1 MRRTLSTLTAM
12 AVGAAAL
19 TAAATTA
26 SASAEEGAAD
36 RGAAAVDKPLW
47 QQAQNYYS
55 TLRAPRVPDETEI
68 ESVEGP
74 EAEPTWW
81 EEAQRKHSTGF
92 PPAAQELARRE
103 ALADKGLSPAR
114 SLMRAGAENVT
125 EARLLTLLVEFDPDA
140 NDDFSGW
147 ERPADNPTAEVP
159 CYTEPEGTF
168 FGGPLHNELPD
179 PATVGTG
186 RDNNTFWV
194 PDFSPEHYEKIIYS
208 EEGLTEKVRPDLDG
222 GIDLSGYTV
231 RNHYKEMSSG
241 KYLIDGTV
249 TPWLMLPHSE
259 AWYSADSCAAGEASD
274 IGHPDNPRGTAQMA
288 IDAVAALQ
296 EADPDFD
303 FTEYDQEDQADFDD
317 DGDLFEPDGIL
328 DHVVV
333 IHAGADQADDGGE
346 QGTYAEW
353 SSSSTVDPAQ
363 GGYEVPGTGVKV
375 FNYTTQPE
383 DAGVG
388 VISHEYGHDLGLP
401 DLYDSIGPTDTDVA
415 FWDLMSTG
423 SHSGPIFQGIP
434 THMGAWSKYVLG
446 WIDPE
451 VVPYGSARRNV
462 TLGQAAK
469 VPAGTE
475 SAVKIQLPNKDVQV
489 GEPHSGEL
497 AWWTSNDQDDA
508 DVRLTRS
515 VDVPEGDDVRFW
527 MWNDYVIEE
536 FWDYGFVELSADGGD
551 TWEQMVV
558 RDESGEVVTTNEDPN
573 GNLEA
578 YFGGMENGLTGST
591 DGYRHDWI
599 DLSPYAGSTVQVR
612 LRYMTDAAFVESGW
626 FADDF
631 SVTDDGTEVWTDDVE
646 SGDNGWTQEVLS
658 IGGGGL
664 GAGWIRT
671 SGSFSYEQYYLAE
684 WRNTVGFDKGLLT
697 PYTTNFH
704 VDGEWNV
711 NRMPYNAPGMLI
723 WHRDASHSF
732 NDISNNL
739 YDAPSIGAKGQVLLV
754 DSHFNPRRLR
764 GAAAEANPSVLDNL
778 DSRAQAQDVAFG
790 PTKRG
795 FEYCYPSSSTD
806 PYAAACN
813 WFGPRP
819 GKNYFTDQRTWY
831 PGVEYRP
838 DLLEETGS
846 DLFFRDDDASTVVP
860 SRNNEFYTTRVV
872 DKNGKVVRELIGF
885 DMGGGH
891 VLGTGHP
898 KDGRPAVEG
907 HPGTERDLS
916 LGVRIKFV
924 GKPKDN
930 TSAKVWLQPG
940 YRR

>member
-1 MRRTLSTLTAM
+1 MRRTLSTLTAL
-12 AVGAAAL
+12 AVGAATL

-26 SASAEEGAAD
+26 SAEEGTAD
-36 RGAAAVDKPLW
+36 RATSSVDKPLW
-47 QQAQNYYS
+47 RQSQNYYS
-55 TLRAPRVPDETEI
+55 TLRAPRVPVESDI
-68 ESVEGP
+68 ESVDGP
-74 EAEPTWW
+74 RPEPTWW
-81 EEAQRKHSTGF
+81 EKAQRKHSTGF

-103 ALADKGLSPAR
+103 ARADDGRSPAR
-114 SLMRAGAENVT
+114 SLARAGADAVT
-125 EARLLTLLVEFDPDA
+125 EAKLLTLLVEFDPEA

-147 ERPADNPTAEVP
+147 VRPNHPSAPDGCV
-159 CYTEPEGTF
+159 TEPEGTLLS
-168 FGGPLHNELPD
+168 GPVHNQLPD
-179 PATVGTG
+179 PATNGTG

-208 EEGLTEKVRPDLDG
+208 EEGLTEKVRTDLDG

-231 RNHYKEMSSG
+231 RNHYEEMSNG
-241 KYLIDGTV
+241 KYLVGGTV

-259 AWYSADSCAAGEASD
+259 AWYSADSCEAGPASD

-288 IDAVAALQ
+288 IDAVAALV
-296 EADPDFD
+296 EADPDFPFAD
-303 FTEYDQEDQADFDD
+303 YDVEDQGDR
-317 DGDLFEPDGIL
+317 DGDGNLFEPDGVL

-333 IHAGADQADDGGE
+333 LHAGADQADDGGE
-346 QGTYAEW
+346 QGSYAEW
-353 SSSSTVDPAQ
+353 SSSSTVDPAT
-363 GGYEVPGTGVKV
+363 GGFEVPGTGGLKV

-415 FWDLMSTG
+415 WWDLMSTG
-423 SHSGPIFQGIP
+423 SHSGPIFQSIP

-451 VVPYGSARRNV
+451 VVPYGSKRRNV
-462 TLGQAAK
+462 MLGQAAK

-475 SAVKIQLPNKDVQV
+475 AAVKVELPNKDVQV

-508 DVRLTRS
+508 DVRLSRT
-515 VDVPEGDDVRFW
+515 VDVPEGSDVRFW
-527 MWNDYVIEE
+527 MWNDYTIEE
-536 FWDYGFVELSADGGD
+536 FWDYGFVEVSADGGS

-558 RDESGEVVTTNEDPN
+558 RDESGEVVSTNEDPN

-578 YFGGMENGLTGST
+578 YFGGMENGLTGDT
-591 DGYRHDWI
+591 EGYRHDWV
-599 DLSPYAGSTVQVR
+599 DLTPYAGSSVQVR

-631 SVTDDGTEVWTDDVE
+631 SLTDDGTEVWADDVE
-646 SGDNGWTQEVLS
+646 SGDNGWTTEVLS
-658 IGGGGL
+658 IGGGSL

-671 SGSFSYEQYYLAE
+671 SGSFSYDQYYMAE

-697 PYTTNFH
+697 PYATNFF

-711 NRMPYNAPGMLI
+711 NRTPYNAPGMLI

-732 NDISNNL
+732 NDINNNL
-739 YDAPSIGAKGQVLLV
+739 FDAPSIGAKGQTLLV

-764 GAAAEANPSVLDNL
+764 GAAAAANPSLLDNL
-778 DSRAQAQDVAFG
+778 NSRAQAQDVAFG

-795 FEYCYPSSSTD
+795 FEYCYPSSATD
-806 PYAAACN
+806 PYATACN
-813 WFGPRP
+813 RFKPRK

-831 PGVEYRP
+831 PGIEYRP
-838 DLLEETGS
+838 DLDEEAPF
-846 DLFFRDDDASTVVP
+846 FFRDDDASTVVP
-860 SRNNEFYTTRVV
+860 SRNNRFYSTRIV
-872 DKNGKVVRELIGF
+872 DKNGKAIPELFGLDF
-885 DMGGGH
+885 GGGH
-891 VLGTGHP
+891 VTGTGHP

-907 HPGTERDLS
+907 QPGTDRDLS

-924 GKPKDN
+924 GKSKNN
-930 TSAKVWLQPG
+930 TKAKVWLQPG